1 MGSPEAKA
9 LGLWWRAAK
18 HTKSRY
24 AMIPYILIFL
34 GGGIGSICRYGIAHL
49 LDGQRPLFPL
59 ATLLANVASC
69 IILGFLVGLSLRGL
83 MSDNYKFFLMAGFCG
98 GFSTFSTFS
107 NETFNL
113 LESGHTGLALLN
125 VGGSLL
131 LCLVCIFSGIK
142 LGLWWG
148 K

>member
-1 MGSPEAKA
+1 
-9 LGLWWRAAK
+9 
-18 HTKSRY
+18 
-24 AMIPYILIFL
+24 MIPYILIFL
-34 GGGIGSICRYGIAHL
+34 GGGIGSICRYGIAQL

-59 ATLLANVASC
+59 ATLLANLASC

-83 MSDNYKFFLMAGFCG
+83 MSDNYKLFLMTGFCG

-107 NETFNL
+107 NETFSL

-131 LCLVCIFSGIK
+131 LCLVGIFLGIK